1 MNNSIVNAIRTVPEI
16 RGHLAGRR
24 ADGESVGFVPTM
36 GALHAGHCAL
46 IRAAAQNHGAV
57 VVSIF
62 VNPTQFNETSDLAN
76 YPRSEAEDIELAAS
90 AGATVCFVPSVDE
103 IYPQGAATT
112 IHVGGALTDRLEG
125 AERGSNH
132 FDGVATVVTA
142 LLHICEPDAA
152 YFGAK
157 DAQQVLVVR
166 RMVRDLHI
174 PTEIV
179 TVATVRDTDGLA
191 LSSRN
196 QRLSSEDRRAAL
208 AIPAALG
215 SVSKQ
220 ITSNSFATSAEAARA
235 GRALLEDAGIDCEY
249 FAVTSPET
257 LAAAELLDGPLL
269 ISCAARLGEVRLIDN
284 LTVNANREAATVQ

>member
-1 MNNSIVNAIRTVPEI
+1 MANSIVNAIRTIPEL
-16 RGHLAGRR
+16 RAELAARR
-24 ADGESVGFVPTM
+24 AAGASVALVPTM

-46 IRAAAQNHGAV
+46 IERAAAEHEVV

-62 VNPTQFNETSDLAN
+62 VNPTQFNETSDLAS
-76 YPRSEAEDIELAAS
+76 YPRSEAVDIELAAS

-125 AERGSNH
+125 AKRGSNH

-142 LLHICEPDAA
+142 LLHICEPDSA

-166 RMVRDLHI
+166 SVVRDLHI
-174 PTEIV
+174 PTEVVSI
-179 TVATVRDTDGLA
+179 ATVRDADGLA

-235 GRALLEDAGIDCEY
+235 GRALLEGAGVDCEY

-257 LAAAELLDGPLL
+257 LAPADLLDGPLL
-269 ISCAARLGEVRLIDN
+269 ISCAARVGEVRLIDN